1 MSKQT
6 NTPINT
12 IRYFERIG
20 LIPQVKK
27 NHDGLREFTEDDAG
41 WICFIKQMREVGLS
55 VEGLIEYVTLSNQP
69 ERTVQAR
76 KELLTEQK
84 NELQEQINRLEAAN
98 AELQRRI
105 VAK

>member
-41 WICFIKQMREVGLS
+41 WICFIKQMRGWS
-55 VEGLIEYVTLSNQP
+55 FC
-69 ERTVQAR
+69 
-76 KELLTEQK
+76 
-84 NELQEQINRLEAAN
+84 
-98 AELQRRI
+98 RRI
-105 VAK
+105 DRICNIIESTRKNSPS